1 MIVRKL
7 TYEDYKQAEALFQ
20 KLHNIHVAA
29 LPEMFKERDPIY
41 NKRDFKK
48 LAKSKDK
55 ILLCAEENGR
65 LIAVSNTKL
74 CTSGM
79 TDIKM
84 AFMDAIYVEDEFRKN
99 GVGKKLF
106 YETERI
112 AKEWGAK
119 RLDLSVWDFNEAA
132 LGFYKSLGMKIQNY
146 TLEKT
151 L

>member
-1 MIVRKL
+1 MTIRKL
-7 TYEDYKQAEALFQ
+7 AYEDYEQAEALFR
-20 KLHNIHVAA
+20 KLHNIHVSA
-29 LPEMFKERDPIY
+29 LPDMFKERDLIY
-41 NKRDFKK
+41 KKRDFKK
-48 LAKSKDK
+48 LVKSKDK
-55 ILLCAEENGR
+55 ILLCAEENGK
-65 LIAVSNTKL
+65 LLAVSNTKL

-106 YETERI
+106 FETERI

-119 RLDLSVWDFNEAA
+119 HLDLSVWDFNEAA
-132 LGFYKSLGMKIQNY
+132 LGFYEALGMQIQNY
-146 TLEKT
+146 TLEKV

>member
-48 LAKSKDK
+48 LTKSKDK